1 MTALQNMWFSFFGI
15 FLMFV
20 SAGLTVLSQKL
31 PGFWRVLLLILSFL
45 CLMVAGLI
53 VFAVVVRGPLAE

>member
-1 MTALQNMWFSFFGI
+1 MTALQNMWFSFFGL

-31 PGFWRVLLLILSFL
+31 PSFWRVLLLVISFL
-45 CLMVAGLI
+45 CLVVAGLI
-53 VFAVVVRGPLAE
+53 VFMVVIRGPLAE